1 MKIYLSE
8 SSYEYQSL
16 KKQGCVGVI
25 NTKKIYD
32 DSILFVQC
40 DEQLD
45 EIIDELQDCFF
56 TIEDLQRLIVLK
68 VEFANN
74 GLNDDDYEELNAL
87 EDSFNNNNHFK
98 KQL

>member
-16 KKQGCVGVI
+16 KNQGCVGVI

-32 DSILFVQC
+32 DSILFVKC

-74 GLNDDDYEELNAL
+74 GLNDYDYEELNAL
-87 EDSFNNNNHFK
+87 EDSFNNNYHFK
-98 KQL
+98 K